1 MDKTGLY
8 LMYFIVYSLIM
19 LVIGKNSLRG
29 ENTPRDY
36 FICGKKVPLL
46 FCVATFT
53 GTWVSAITI
62 LSLTGSIY
70 EDGLPV
76 LFYSVIPWFFGAF
89 LMGLAAGKLYETR
102 AITVP
107 EMLRE
112 RYGSR
117 NLQMIGGIILIC
129 VYIFYLVA
137 QYKGFGMIASELFDI
152 PYPLAVLLVY
162 LFILYTTLGG
172 YRSVIRTDL
181 MNLVFLLGS
190 LFLVCFSLVGKAGG
204 FAELYHRTALIEG
217 LARPGAVSPT
227 EKGQMLHLF
236 GGRFTP
242 MNSLSMFWGW
252 GLGLSANAQYIVR
265 LMSAEDKKTARRVVP
280 VSLGILALIY
290 LFLIHIG
297 LAMRV
302 LVPAIPDPV
311 STDGIFIRLINH
323 ELYGPLSALFF
334 FSVIGA
340 CISTANSQLLL
351 VASSFAYD
359 ILRAAKKEELTGHQ
373 TVRIARYTVVA
384 AGTLSMILTLNPP
397 AFTLS
402 YGGDIWGIV
411 GIFMFPLLYLPLVRK
426 GITVRGAWHCVITGA
441 LAAAITYPLYYA
453 GVLKIHPALPSIIC
467 SSVALLAG
475 SGRNPKNLLPEERG
489 DSDGG

>member
-1 MDKTGLY
+1 
-8 LMYFIVYSLIM
+8 
-19 LVIGKNSLRG
+19 
-29 ENTPRDY
+29 
-36 FICGKKVPLL
+36 
-46 FCVATFT
+46 
-53 GTWVSAITI
+53 
-62 LSLTGSIY
+62 
-70 EDGLPV
+70 
-76 LFYSVIPWFFGAF
+76 
-89 LMGLAAGKLYETR
+89 
-102 AITVP
+102 
-107 EMLRE
+107 
-112 RYGSR
+112 
-117 NLQMIGGIILIC
+117 
-129 VYIFYLVA
+129 
-137 QYKGFGMIASELFDI
+137 
-152 PYPLAVLLVY
+152 
-162 LFILYTTLGG
+162 
-172 YRSVIRTDL
+172 
-181 MNLVFLLGS
+181 
-190 LFLVCFSLVGKAGG
+190 
-204 FAELYHRTALIEG
+204 
-217 LARPGAVSPT
+217 
-227 EKGQMLHLF
+227 
-236 GGRFTP
+236 
-242 MNSLSMFWGW
+242 
-252 GLGLSANAQYIVR
+252 
-265 LMSAEDKKTARRVVP
+265 VP

-475 SGRNPKNLLPEERG
+475 SGRNPKNLLPEKRG